1 MFENDC
7 NNLCK
12 ASVGLLCA
20 SFHLS
25 AMPPL
30 PEDITIKPY
39 CNNLPVLYFIAS
51 PAQTALSPHKIAL
64 KWQEIIGKGEF
75 VIASHNEILLLRH
88 CRAGEAAA
96 WV

>member
-20 SFHLS
+20 SF
-25 AMPPL
+25 

-51 PAQTALSPHKIAL
+51 PAQTALSPHQIAL

-75 VIASHNEILLLRH
+75 VIASHNEILLVRH
-88 CRAGEAAA
+88 CSAGEAAA
-96 WV
+96 RV